1 MNDDGGEPAEP
12 ISSVLMAAER
22 FVNRLGQ
29 NDQVGLITFATNA
42 EITVPLTRSIS
53 EVAQAIRGLTIAPA
67 EETGATNTGDA
78 IVRAAEEY
86 NSVRQNTEARRVL
99 VILTDGRATA
109 PDEEPEAYALAAA
122 GAIRSYGVE
131 VYSIGLGANVNFEFV
146 ENLASDSAHAYQAL
160 TAADVDTIYQTIT
173 SSLCEEGPAIIEII
187 PKITKR
193 S

>member
-1 MNDDGGEPAEP
+1 M
-12 ISSVLMAAER
+12 
-22 FVNRLGQ
+22 
-29 NDQVGLITFATNA
+29 
-42 EITVPLTRSIS
+42 
-53 EVAQAIRGLTIAPA
+53 
-67 EETGATNTGDA
+67 
-78 IVRAAEEY
+78 RAAEEY